1 MPPFSPGLIRAL
13 FDRRGG
19 PRRHDSAVLGSPPST
34 GSSVQASWRTARGDT
49 GFGKTDRSVGGIG
62 LAPMARVRL
71 TFRWLSPVGRPYSS
85 SLLCFLY
92 CFDDDSRKRLKTVD
106 SVPQRR
112 CPGLRR
118 LGGQAA
124 GAAQRPMA
132 VRIGY
137 RETGLRR
144 AEPAGGSRDPAKR
157 VWIPQRDVAKR
168 LELLPRRVG
177 QGGKI

>member
-1 MPPFSPGLIRAL
+1 
-13 FDRRGG
+13 
-19 PRRHDSAVLGSPPST
+19 
-34 GSSVQASWRTARGDT
+34 
-49 GFGKTDRSVGGIG
+49 
-62 LAPMARVRL
+62 MARVRL
-71 TFRWLSPVGRPYSS
+71 TFRWLSPVRRPYSS

-124 GAAQRPMA
+124 GAARRPMA

-144 AEPAGGSRDPAKR
+144 AEPAGGSRHPVKR
-157 VWIPQRDVAKR
+157 VWIPRRDVAKR

-177 QGGKI
+177 FAFHMLATGTKPEQVQELLGYKSAKTVRSQMPTPVRLGGAVGSPLDLFKGA